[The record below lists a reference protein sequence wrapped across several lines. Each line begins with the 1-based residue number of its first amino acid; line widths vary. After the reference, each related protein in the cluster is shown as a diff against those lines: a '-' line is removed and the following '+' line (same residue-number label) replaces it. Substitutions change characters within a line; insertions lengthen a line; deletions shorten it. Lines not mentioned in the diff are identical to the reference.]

1 MLRFM
6 KPPKVNW
13 MGKRKAFWAVSAVV
27 VILGLAALVGQ
38 GSRVLGIEFAGGT
51 RTVFRFQDDAL
62 IDGQLPSSTPVQEA
76 FVSAASEKGYDLL
89 AATAQIEQQEEPGQ
103 VDRLLGTYDTDGDGT
118 ITREEWTARDGSVE
132 YWQKLMARSGLDA
145 DGNGSLSE
153 SELAEKPSRMFQL
166 STTESDMSRIKE
178 IFNEVFGNDLEE
190 QTALEY
196 RIVKGETFD
205 PLNLDIAPDGMTR
218 ITETQISSVMP
229 TYRDTFRDY
238 DDGVLLVV
246 NLVDRPIS
254 VAELS
259 DRLLTVREGH
269 QPTRILPMETERSS
283 HQFAVL
289 VAPGEDLDLGGFAA
303 FAERQMETLTAALE
317 RSESTDTLNVGPTVA
332 KERAGLAIVAI
343 ILSWLVII
351 IYLWKRFGSVQW
363 GLAAVICLIHD
374 VVIVVG
380 LVAVSGWIHDTFL
393 GAALMI
399 DSFKIDLPMI
409 AAMLTVI
416 GYSVNDTIVVFDRIR
431 ENRGK
436 LSAVSFQTI
445 NNSIN
450 QTLPRTLLTSF
461 TTFLVVL
468 IMYVW
473 GGPAI
478 HPYNFALLGG
488 ILFGTYSSI
497 AIASPLIV
505 GFKQALV
512 AKVAPTA

>member
-1 MLRFM
+1 
-6 KPPKVNW
+6 
-13 MGKRKAFWAVSAVV
+13 
-27 VILGLAALVGQ
+27 
-38 GSRVLGIEFAGGT
+38 
-51 RTVFRFQDDAL
+51 
-62 IDGQLPSSTPVQEA
+62 
-76 FVSAASEKGYDLL
+76 
-89 AATAQIEQQEEPGQ
+89 
-103 VDRLLGTYDTDGDGT
+103 
-118 ITREEWTARDGSVE
+118 
-132 YWQKLMARSGLDA
+132 MARSGLDA

-166 STTESDMSRIKE
+166 STTESDMSRIKD
-178 IFNEVFGNDLEE
+178 IFNEVFGSGLEE

-196 RIVKGETFD
+196 RIVKGETFE
-205 PLNLDIAPDGMTR
+205 PLNLEIAPDGMTR

-238 DDGVLLVV
+238 DGGVLLVV

-283 HQFAVL
+283 HQFAL
-289 VAPGEDLDLGGFAA
+289 LIAPGEDLDLGGFAA
-303 FAERQMETLTAALE
+303 FAERQMETLAAALE

-332 KERAGLAIVAI
+332 QERAGLAIVAI

-393 GAALMI
+393 GRALMI

-478 HPYNFALLGG
+478 HSYNFALLAG